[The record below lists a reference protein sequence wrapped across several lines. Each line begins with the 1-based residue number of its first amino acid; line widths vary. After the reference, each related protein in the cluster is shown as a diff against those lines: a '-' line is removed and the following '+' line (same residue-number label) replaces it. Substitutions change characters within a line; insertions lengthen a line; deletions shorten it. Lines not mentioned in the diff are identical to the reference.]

1 MDPQTFLDIATK
13 VTKLKMYPYFD
24 IAHYTLMCVAARDDV
39 PANSSGGTVF
49 SRKHPLSCWVSSMLL
64 CFAGSLIA
72 NFLLGEP
79 ILTPF
84 KDHKALLT
92 ATVVWYLVFYSPF
105 DIVYK
110 MVKFLPCK
118 LAIAGLKEVQRAHKV
133 YHGVVYTA
141 KIYPNSVLII
151 LFIGTI
157 KGAGSGLMKT
167 FERLVRG
174 LWIPGTNEVLQPSF
188 VTKACFLA
196 SLVFLM
202 EKMNYITAPHALVY
216 FGVVIFFVYFKL
228 SALLLGIHDPF
239 APFENLFCA
248 VFMGG
253 MWDAMRRAVATEP
266 KKEEKDADIPAAK
279 SREDKK
285 ND

>member
-24 IAHYTLMCVAARDDV
+24 IAHYTLMCMAARDDA
-39 PANSSGGTVF
+39 PANAAGGTAF

-84 KDHKALLT
+84 KDHNSLLT
-92 ATVVWYLVFYSPF
+92 ASVVWYLIFYSPF

-110 MVKFLPCK
+110 AVKFLPCK
-118 LAIAGLKEVQRAHKV
+118 LAVAGLKEVQRAHKV

-141 KIYPNSVLII
+141 KVYPNSVLII
-151 LFIGTI
+151 LLIGTI

-248 VFMGG
+248 IFMGG
-253 MWDAMRRAVATEP
+253 MWDAMRRAVATET
-266 KKEEKDADIPAAK
+266 KKEEKDSDIPVK

>member
-92 ATVVWYLVFYSPF
+92 ASVVWYLVFYSPF
-105 DIVYK
+105 DVVYK
-110 MVKFLPCK
+110 MVKLLPCK

-141 KIYPNSVLII
+141 KIYPNSVIII

-253 MWDAMRRAVATEP
+253 MWDAMRRAVAAEP
-266 KKEEKDADIPAAK
+266 KKEEKDSDIPATK